1 MDPRIIVCIVLLT
14 ANSSAPAQDPRR
26 GVALY
31 ENHCT
36 SCHDSV
42 AHERKH
48 RKADSWPAL
57 IDWVDRWQRHQELGW
72 SPEDNADVAGYLD
85 ERFYRFGKRS
95 SQ

>member
-14 ANSSAPAQDPRR
+14 ASSSAPAQDPRR

-48 RKADSWPAL
+48 RKADSWWTSASIVSRNEAASELAL
-57 IDWVDRWQRHQELGW
+57 SGVGIDAAQDATPRMDQGF
-72 SPEDNADVAGYLD
+72 PGFNA
-85 ERFYRFGKRS
+85 R
-95 SQ
+95 